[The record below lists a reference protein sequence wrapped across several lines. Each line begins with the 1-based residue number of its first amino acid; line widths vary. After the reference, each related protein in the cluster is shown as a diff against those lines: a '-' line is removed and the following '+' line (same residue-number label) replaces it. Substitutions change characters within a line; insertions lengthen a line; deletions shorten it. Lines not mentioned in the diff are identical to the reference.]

1 MATADVAGTLRSSE
15 ESVALAGHLRKLARI
30 ATFIA
35 VVTSPAAYFW
45 FRHQAGLSVL
55 GALGAT
61 VGVVIGFRGF
71 VDLIIRR
78 VIPWP
83 SLFGTEEARLREED
97 VVNRRRAWTWRFYFR
112 FGMWFFGF
120 IALVWLVRAAK
131 HKPDATFGGAI
142 THILRWINHIA
153 STPALWIQ
161 IIFVVFLFLANF
173 LIFMGPMMLMG
184 I

>member
-35 VVTSPAAYFW
+35 VLTSPAAYFW

-71 VDLIIRR
+71 VDLVIRR

-120 IALVWLVRAAK
+120 IALV
-131 HKPDATFGGAI
+131 
-142 THILRWINHIA
+142 
-153 STPALWIQ
+153 
-161 IIFVVFLFLANF
+161 
-173 LIFMGPMMLMG
+173 
-184 I
+184 

>member
-35 VVTSPAAYFW
+35 VLTSPAAYFW
-45 FRHQAGLSVL
+45 FRHQAGLTIL

-61 VGVVIGFRGF
+61 VGVVIGSRGF

-97 VVNRRRAWTWRFYFR
+97 GVNPRRPWHPRLHF
-112 FGMWFFGF
+112 
-120 IALVWLVRAAK
+120 
-131 HKPDATFGGAI
+131 
-142 THILRWINHIA
+142 
-153 STPALWIQ
+153 
-161 IIFVVFLFLANF
+161 
-173 LIFMGPMMLMG
+173 
-184 I
+184 